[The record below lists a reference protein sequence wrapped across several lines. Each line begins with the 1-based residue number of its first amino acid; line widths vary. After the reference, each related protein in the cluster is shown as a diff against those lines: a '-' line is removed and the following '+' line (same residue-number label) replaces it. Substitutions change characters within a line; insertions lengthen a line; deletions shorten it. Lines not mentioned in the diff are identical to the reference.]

1 MDVHDL
7 GPVLAHDGLN
17 LTGRRS
23 RPDRVGGKAER
34 RGVLPDG
41 RLPGEHVVACLA
53 EDLQLVVHDAV
64 LAGECAREVPRVQHQ
79 DPHRP
84 IATFD
89 VSEPRGDA
97 VGVGVKGMAP
107 SVC

>member
-1 MDVHDL
+1 MHDL

-17 LTGRRS
+17 FTGRCS
-23 RPDRVGGKAER
+23 RPDRLGREVER
-34 RGVLPDG
+34 RGVRPDG
-41 RLPGEHVVACLA
+41 RLPGEHVVAGLA
-53 EDLQLVVHDAV
+53 QDLQLVVHDAV
-64 LAGECAREVPRVQHQ
+64 LAGERAREVPRVQHQ

-97 VGVGVKGMAP
+97 VGVGVKGMAT